1 MKSIDMKNQPAKYQ
15 LPASPRR
22 SFLKT
27 ARGLGVLGA
36 AASLLGRGTVAEAKV
51 ALPPP
56 SPTAAES
63 GYHETDHIRK
73 YYAAARY
80 F

>member
-1 MKSIDMKNQPAKYQ
+1 MKTTDLKNQRAE
-15 LPASPRR
+15 SPRR

-36 AASLLGRGTVAEAKV
+36 AAALLARSKVAEAKV
-51 ALPPP
+51 ASPPP
-56 SPTAAES
+56 SSAAAES

>member
-1 MKSIDMKNQPAKYQ
+1 MNTPDMKNQP
-15 LPASPRR
+15 PESPRR

-36 AASLLGRGTVAEAKV
+36 AASLLGRGTAAEAKV
-51 ALPPP
+51 SPPPP
-56 SPTAAES
+56 SLPAAES

-73 YYAAARY
+73 YYAAAKY